1 MNVTIL
7 SFTDKVWIEKL
18 YKVKPSSSSG
28 PAYCGLAMQRCI
40 YEVSLETKYVY
51 FISICSTSHNNY
63 VRLVQ
68 TKRAKRKAVANLCIL
83 PTTFLTEFFKK

>member
-1 MNVTIL
+1 MNVTIS

-40 YEVSLETKYVY
+40 YVVSLETK
-51 FISICSTSHNNY
+51 S
-63 VRLVQ
+63 VRVFTLLVFAAQHKSVCLVQ
-68 TKRAKRKAVANLCIL
+68 TKRAK
-83 PTTFLTEFFKK
+83 